1 MKTTFDEEEDLSAQ
15 RYQRDPNDRE
25 ITLGSAT
32 LLAIFFGLVLL
43 CGLFFGMGYTLGRRA
58 PVQTAADAA
67 DRGTTAALISDGRSK
82 PSASAQAPVPQPM
95 IDDTPTPDPQPDA
108 GSSGASGD
116 TSAGATKAQ
125 VQETALQTATVK
137 PAMPTPS
144 DAATRANGISPNG
157 IMVQIAAVSNQ
168 PDADVLVGALR
179 RHGYTVTVRRDAADA
194 LLHVQVGPFA
204 TRAEANAMRQ
214 KLLADGYNAILK

>member
-1 MKTTFDEEEDLSAQ
+1 MKTTFDEEEDLSEQ

-67 DRGTTAALISDGRSK
+67 DHGTATALTSDARPK
-82 PSASAQAPVPQPM
+82 PSASAQTPAPEPVV
-95 IDDTPTPDPQPDA
+95 DETPIPDPQPD
-108 GSSGASGD
+108 SGAIGE
-116 TSAGATKAQ
+116 TSATATKPQ
-125 VQETALQTATVK
+125 VHDAALQTATVK
-137 PAMPTPS
+137 PALPSQPETPAPS
-144 DAATRANGISPNG
+144 NAIPPNG
-157 IMVQIAAVSNQ
+157 IMVQIAAVSTQ

-179 RHGYTVTVRRDAADA
+179 RHGYTVTVRRDAADT

-214 KLLADGYNAILK
+214 KLLSDGYNAILK